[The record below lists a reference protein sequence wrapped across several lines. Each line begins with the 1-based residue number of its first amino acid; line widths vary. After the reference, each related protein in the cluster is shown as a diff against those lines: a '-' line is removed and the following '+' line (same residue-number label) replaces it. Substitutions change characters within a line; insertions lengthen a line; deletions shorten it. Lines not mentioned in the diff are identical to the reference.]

1 MGLRADVRRFL
12 RADHFFRKG
21 ETGTLGTTPSLPEPG
36 CVWYLLG
43 FLRAQS
49 IVEGEVQVWEDL
61 LARVPGSTKG
71 RPKNQAGP
79 LIGKTAEVTISQGLV
94 NAIIGVW
101 SDGREAGDVE
111 RFSPELEIAS
121 GYTDVRALAYGA
133 ADVLAQV
140 RLEIVSA
147 QVSRANQTLVF
158 RSIDP
163 VPIGG
168 DRRHELLALG
178 LGAALFSVF
187 FQKSPLD
194 PGLGGNLALSSD
206 GNHYTVSLQKPGL
219 AAIFRSSAIVQEAL
233 ERFEVT
239 NVTCA
244 PGAFVISATV
254 IRATF

>member
-1 MGLRADVRRFL
+1 MAAFGV
-12 RADHFFRKG
+12 
-21 ETGTLGTTPSLPEPG
+21 S
-36 CVWYLLG
+36 
-43 FLRAQS
+43 RAQS
-49 IVEGEVQVWEDL
+49 IVEGEAQVWEDL

-71 RPKNQAGP
+71 RSRNQAGP

-101 SDGREAGDVE
+101 SDGREAGDAE
-111 RFSPELEIAS
+111 RFAPELEVAS
-121 GYTDVRALAYGA
+121 GYANVRALAYGA

-147 QVSRANQTLVF
+147 HVSRANQTLVF
-158 RSIDP
+158 RSIG
-163 VPIGG
+163 PIPAGG

-194 PGLGGNLALSSD
+194 PSLGGNLAFSWD
-206 GNHYTVSLQKPGL
+206 GNHYTVSLQKSGL
-219 AAIFRSSAIVQEAL
+219 AEIFRSSAIVQEAL

-239 NVTCA
+239 KVACT

-254 IRATF
+254 IRATS